1 MFTEKDFEADI
12 FTTDTKIET
21 YLLFDGE
28 VINSL
33 QQVKNHKVLVIDKI
47 EEYERKMF
55 EQNKL
60 IEDLRERNSSLKYNL
75 SQKEKIKKHVFNVY
89 SLCFENTHFPITIHG
104 DNNTIL
110 SCNQAAAVRFLYH
123 PF

>member
-1 MFTEKDFEADI
+1 MFTEKDFETDI
-12 FTTDTKIET
+12 FSNETKIET

-55 EQNKL
+55 EQKKL
-60 IEDLRERNSSLKYNL
+60 IEDLRERNSNLKYNL
-75 SQKEKIKKHVFNVY
+75 SQKEKIKKHVANVY
-89 SLCFENTHFPITIHG
+89 SLCFENTHFPIVIHG
-104 DNNTIL
+104 ENDTIL
-110 SCNQAAAVRFLYH
+110 SCNRAAAVSFLY
-123 PF
+123 FEF